1 MANNKSKR
9 FDVVVSEKNEKT
21 GKYYSTKV
29 GTAFENVGK
38 DGKVFISL
46 KLAFLEK
53 GFLLFEAG
61 EPKAKQDDG
70 ADF

>member
-1 MANNKSKR
+1 MANNGKR

-21 GKYYSTKV
+21 GKYFSTKV

-38 DGKVFISL
+38 DGRKFISL

-53 GFLLFEAG
+53 GFLLFEAQ
-61 EPKAKQDDG
+61 PKGQRNDDEG